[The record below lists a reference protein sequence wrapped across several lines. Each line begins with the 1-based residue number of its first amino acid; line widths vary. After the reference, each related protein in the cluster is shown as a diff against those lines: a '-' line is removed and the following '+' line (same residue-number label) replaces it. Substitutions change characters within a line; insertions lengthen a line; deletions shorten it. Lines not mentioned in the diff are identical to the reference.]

1 MSEAQLIV
9 DFQLD
14 FTPPGGALAV
24 PHGDE
29 ISTRLNELAAD
40 PRYDTVLATRDWHPA
55 DHSSFRELGGPWPTH
70 CVEDTDGAQ
79 LHRSLRTDQIDAII
93 DKGQSPDSDG
103 YSAFESDEL
112 RHLLLEQGVTAVT
125 VVGLATDYCVLSTA
139 RDAIREGLLV
149 TVDTS
154 ATRAVDREPGDGERA
169 LEELRALGAVVA
181 DLSRPQRG

>member
-1 MSEAQLIV
+1 
-9 DFQLD
+9 
-14 FTPPGGALAV
+14 
-24 PHGDE
+24 
-29 ISTRLNELAAD
+29 
-40 PRYDTVLATRDWHPA
+40 
-55 DHSSFRELGGPWPTH
+55 
-70 CVEDTDGAQ
+70 VEDTDGAQ
-79 LHRSLRTDQIDAII
+79 LHPSLRTDQIDAII